1 MLISDNEKER
11 KIGMYDGKV
20 TIMLALIEDFKITE
34 EKFLDS
40 DIALPPKKDPL
51 LVTLGMIDV
60 PPFSEKIDDTLYSSP

>member
-1 MLISDNEKER
+1 
-11 KIGMYDGKV
+11 MYDGKV
-20 TIMLALIEDFKITE
+20 TIMLAEDFKITE

-51 LVTLGMIDV
+51 LATLGMIDV